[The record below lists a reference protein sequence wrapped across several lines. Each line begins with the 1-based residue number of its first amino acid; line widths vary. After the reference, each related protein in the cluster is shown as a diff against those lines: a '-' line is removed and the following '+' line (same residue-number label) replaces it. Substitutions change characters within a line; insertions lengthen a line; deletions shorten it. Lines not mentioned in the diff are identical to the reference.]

1 MCTLVWECLVWD
13 NVNFVVEP
21 MNAFLSFSS
30 NLSSPLHAGPQKRW
44 RAFLLPPQDSTL
56 DYKPGRATS
65 CADALSHLQRRDN
78 GVPWGLGMGQVG
90 MMEAGDGR
98 GEFTA
103 ERPDQEEVCKIRMGP
118 GRIERGWEAEVKKK
132 LF

>member
-1 MCTLVWECLVWD
+1 
-13 NVNFVVEP
+13 
-21 MNAFLSFSS
+21 
-30 NLSSPLHAGPQKRW
+30 
-44 RAFLLPPQDSTL
+44 
-56 DYKPGRATS
+56 
-65 CADALSHLQRRDN
+65 
-78 GVPWGLGMGQVG
+78 MGQVG

-132 LF
+132 LFAKIHTWLFTRSPGNSHFPAHPG